1 MINTHICQKKVSQ
14 TKPMFWFCLQLF
26 FLLALFG
33 FINNAHAS
41 SVKDLESQK
50 INEILF
56 NIHTYYVDDL
66 ALHNSEYI
74 EYNTSQFER

>member
-14 TKPMFWFCLQLF
+14 KKSIFWFCLQVF
-26 FLLALFG
+26 FLLVLFG

-74 EYNTSQFER
+74 